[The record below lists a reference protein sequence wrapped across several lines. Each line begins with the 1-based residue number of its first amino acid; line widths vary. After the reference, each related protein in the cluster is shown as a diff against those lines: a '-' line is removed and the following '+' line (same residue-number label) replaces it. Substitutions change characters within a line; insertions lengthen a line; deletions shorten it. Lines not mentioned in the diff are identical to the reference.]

1 MPYWFEPQRVALEV
15 GGRTLTIE
23 SGRLAKQAAGAA
35 VVSYGETVVL
45 VTVCTD
51 TPREGIDFF
60 PLTVDF
66 VEKFSAA
73 GKIPGGFFKREGR
86 LSDREVLV
94 SRFIDR
100 SIRPLFADGFRDET
114 QVIATVLS
122 ADPENP
128 PDIPAFVGAS
138 AALGLSDVPFLG
150 PIAAVRIGRVAG
162 EWVVNPSY
170 AQIAESRVDLV
181 VAGSREAL
189 VMVEGC
195 AQEVPEAEILEALK
209 NAHRAIVPLLDAQ
222 EDLRGRLGRA
232 KQVPPARRERAEL
245 GRRVR
250 ERAEARIA
258 DALRIPVKQER
269 YAALDAVEVEH
280 LVELAACT
288 AVGVGHEH
296 ALVAAGELVQLCV
309 HSGRDPLGS

>member
-1 MPYWFEPQRVALEV
+1 MPYWFEPQSVSVEL
-15 GGRTLTIE
+15 GGKRLTVE
-23 SGRLAKQAAGAA
+23 TGRMAKQAAGAA
-35 VVSYGETVVL
+35 VVTYGDSVVL
-45 VTVCTD
+45 VTVT
-51 TPREGIDFF
+51 TAAPREGIDFF

-114 QVIATVLS
+114 QVMATVLS

-138 AALGLSDVPFLG
+138 AALALSDVPFHG
-150 PIAAVRIGRVAG
+150 PIAAVRIARVAG
-162 EWVVNPSY
+162 EWVVNPTY
-170 AQIAESRVDLV
+170 AQVAESRVDLV

-195 AQEVPEAEILEALK
+195 AQEVPEAEILEALQQ
-209 NAHRAIVPLLDAQ
+209 AHRAILPLLDAQ
-222 EDLRGRLGRA
+222 QDLRGRLGR
-232 KQVPPARRERAEL
+232 P
-245 GRRVR
+245 
-250 ERAEARIA
+250 
-258 DALRIPVKQER
+258 
-269 YAALDAVEVEH
+269 
-280 LVELAACT
+280 
-288 AVGVGHEH
+288 
-296 ALVAAGELVQLCV
+296 
-309 HSGRDPLGS
+309 